1 MPQQWRT
8 IDSVQLSCNIIDILQ
23 EREEAGITELAEE
36 LDQSKSSIHAHV
48 STLANEKYVVERD
61 GLYSLSLRYIDLAE
75 HVKNQVGKFDVI
87 KAEIDD
93 LADAT
98 NEVAQFGTLEYGD
111 LVYLYKA
118 RGEAAVET
126 MSTIGSRET
135 LHSTALGK
143 AILSE
148 MDESSVREL
157 LGPGPLQAK
166 TENTITDVD
175 ELIDELEVIAESGYA
190 IDDEENILGLRCVST
205 PVVLDEGS
213 VLGSISV
220 SGPSSRMTTER
231 IDDEL
236 EETLTRAA
244 NVVQINTKFS

>member
-1 MPQQWRT
+1 MSQQWRT
-8 IDSVQLSCNIIDILQ
+8 IESIQLSCEIIELLQ
-23 EREEAGITELAEE
+23 EREAAGVTELADE
-36 LDQSKSSIHAHV
+36 LGRSKSSIHAYL
-48 STLANEKYVVERD
+48 STLAEQKYVVERD
-61 GLYSLSLRYIDLAE
+61 GLYSLSLKYIDLAE

-87 KAEIDD
+87 RAEIDE

-98 NEVAQFGTLEYGD
+98 GEVAQFGTLEHGD

-118 RGEAAVET
+118 RGDAAVET
-126 MSTIGSRET
+126 MSTMGSRET

-143 AILSE
+143 AILSVMNE
-148 MDESSVREL
+148 ASVRDL
-157 LGPGPLQAK
+157 LGPGPLPAK
-166 TENTITDVD
+166 TDNTITDINELVD
-175 ELIDELEVIAESGYA
+175 ELEMITERGYA

-205 PVVLDEGS
+205 PVVLDDGT

-220 SGPSSRMTTER
+220 SGPSSRMTTDW

-236 EETLTRAA
+236 KETLERAA